1 MNQNVPLWV
10 SLLGSLGLGGVTV
23 GLFAYLS
30 TKRTTSGRI
39 DTTEAA
45 KLWDE
50 SNLMR
55 KELRDEVVAMREK
68 VGNQD
73 GKLELLAQQNESLRV
88 KNEDCLQREARLIT
102 RLDDLERSV
111 ERRRTSSD

>member
-1 MNQNVPLWV
+1 VGQWIIP
-10 SLLGSLGLGGVTV
+10 LLGSLGLGGIVV

-30 TKRTTSGRI
+30 TRRTTSGRI

-55 KELRDEVVAMREK
+55 QELRNEVVASRELIAALGGK
-68 VGNQD
+68 VD
-73 GKLELLAQQNESLRV
+73 LLTQQNAELREQ
-88 KNEDCLQREARLIT
+88 NAECRQSEALLRHRIE
-102 RLDDLERSV
+102 DLERSV
-111 ERRRTSSD
+111 ERRRTRSD